1 MGVAQRA
8 VGRARVAGAMLSLLA
23 LAACGRSDD
32 AQGVGGLS
40 KSEADA
46 LNRAAVM
53 LDERANDAEAALNGN
68 VTE

>member
-53 LDERANDAEAALNGN
+53 LDERANDAEASLNGN